1 MTAAER
7 TAFTAAVRAVLDPDA
22 GFPVDFSAIHRASKA
37 HGSPTFLPWH
47 RLFLLEFE
55 DALRSVDPSVALPYW
70 QWSSDWRDPAA
81 SPVWSAG
88 LLGGSDPG
96 ECIPDGPF
104 ANLGATA
111 PRPGCVRR
119 GFTGRA
125 AKGMGEIR
133 FEEPSVLAEL
143 VGGSS
148 NYSSFVDAL
157 EFAHGAVHVAV
168 GGAQLGANQGHMYF
182 VAQSS
187 CDPAFFVHHAFVDQL
202 WATRQAAPGKSR
214 SAYAGVHEGRAV
226 RSTDELAPFG
236 ATVRQTFAL
245 PCVSYAQPGPG
256 PQGRSAAGEPRSR
269 LDAEK
274 LVEESIGDKLWPM
287 ELFARQ
293 NGLSEENIQQKKVA
307 LKAAEVDATVK
318 GNTAAA
324 AAGRE

>member
-1 MTAAER
+1 M
-7 TAFTAAVRAVLDPDA
+7 V
-22 GFPVDFSAIHRASKA
+22 GK
-37 HGSPTFLPWH
+37 
-47 RLFLLEFE
+47 
-55 DALRSVDPSVALPYW
+55 
-70 QWSSDWRDPAA
+70 WSSDWRDPAA
-81 SPVWSAG
+81 SPVWSAS
-88 LLGGSDPG
+88 LFGGSDPG

-168 GGAQLGANQGHMYF
+168 GGAQLSANQGHMYF

-187 CDPAFFVHHAFVDQL
+187 CDPAFFVHHAFVDHL

-293 NGLSEENIQQKKVA
+293 NGLTEENIQQKKVA